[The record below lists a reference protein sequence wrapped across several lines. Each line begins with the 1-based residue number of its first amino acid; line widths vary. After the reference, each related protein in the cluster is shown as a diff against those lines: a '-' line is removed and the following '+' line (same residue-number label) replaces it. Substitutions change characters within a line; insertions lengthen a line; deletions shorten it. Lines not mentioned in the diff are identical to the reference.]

1 MFNTTKQIMRDS
13 LDEQT
18 TQAMYFEMIESELY
32 VPLDQEVEKPPIAI
46 SIGSHQYST
55 PRGTFTDET
64 PVATYG
70 NFSFIQAPPKSF
82 KSYFVSILASV
93 YLRSENKWA
102 GANFK
107 SYRDNRRLL
116 HFDTEQGLWHCQKGF
131 RRVADMAETSE
142 GYETY
147 ALRTISY
154 KDRIEFI
161 EHKLFE
167 NEENDIGLVII
178 DGIAD
183 LVSDVN
189 DIVQANECVQKLM
202 QWSAKKQCH
211 IITVIHSNWGSDK
224 PTGHLGSFAEKKAE
238 TQISLE
244 RNDESNVV
252 SVKCKRSRNY
262 GFDDFEFMINK
273 FGFPE
278 VIGSGYPD
286 LNF

>member
-1 MFNTTKQIMRDS
+1 MTIKEQNKIDDKETLRMYYDMIDES
-13 LDEQT
+13 LQ
-18 TQAMYFEMIESELY
+18 
-32 VPLDQEVEKPPIAI
+32 VPLDAEVEKPPIAI

-64 PVATYG
+64 PIATYG

-93 YLRSENKWA
+93 YLRSQNKWT
-102 GANFK
+102 GSDFK

-116 HFDTEQGLWHCQKGF
+116 HFDTEQGLWHCQRAF
-131 RRVADMAETSE
+131 RRVADMSETTE

-154 KDRIEFI
+154 KERLGFI

-167 NEENDIGLVII
+167 KEENDIGLVII

-183 LVSDVN
+183 LVADVN
-189 DIVQANECVQKLM
+189 DIVQANECIQKLM
-202 QWSAKKQCH
+202 QWSAEKKCH

-244 RNDESNVV
+244 RDDESNVV

-262 GFDDFEFMINK
+262 GFNDFEFRINN

-278 VIGSGYPD
+278 VIGNDYPEID
-286 LNF
+286 F

>member
-1 MFNTTKQIMRDS
+1 MTSN

-46 SIGSHQYST
+46 SIGTHQYST

-102 GANFK
+102 GSDFK
-107 SYRDNRRLL
+107 SYRDGRRLL

-131 RRVADMAETSE
+131 RRVADMAEETQ

-154 KDRIEFI
+154 KDRIGFI

-167 NEENDIGLVII
+167 SEENDIGLVII
-178 DGIAD
+178 DGLAD

-189 DIVQANECVQKLM
+189 DIAQSNECVQKLM

-252 SVKCKRSRNY
+252 TVKCKRSRNY
-262 GFDDFEFMINK
+262 GFSDFEFMINK

-278 VIGSGYPD
+278 VIGSGYPE